1 MGRLFLYGR
10 VSTDD
15 QQTSAEAQT
24 VRLKEFAARS
34 GMALGGVFVDED
46 VSGAKP
52 LQHRPQGRLMWDLVG
67 PGDAVAFTKVDRC
80 FRSLADAATTLQT
93 WKILGVGVH
102 ILDLGI
108 DVSTPAGELFFSQLA
123 AFAQFERAMIG
134 QRIREAM
141 GHLKRQGRPYSSTRP
156 LGWLRS
162 GDAWT
167 PCEAERRL
175 GERVVELRASGAT
188 WAGIARRFALDGISK
203 PGKARQAR
211 AGRGRGIWYLE
222 SDIRR
227 LWKAATAGFPCVAAT
242 AGR

>member
-1 MGRLFLYGR
+1 MGRLLAYGR

-15 QQTSAEAQT
+15 QATSAEAQA
-24 VRLKEFAARS
+24 VRLREFAERS
-34 GMALGGVFVDED
+34 GMELGGVFIDED

-52 LQHRPQGRLMWDLVG
+52 LQHRPQGRMLWDMVR

-80 FRSLADAATTLQT
+80 FRSLADAANTLQT
-93 WKILGVGVH
+93 WKNVGVAVH

-141 GHLKRQGRPYSSTRP
+141 GHLKRNGRPYSSTRP
-156 LGWLRS
+156 LGWVRS
-162 GDAWT
+162 GDAWA

-175 GERVVELRASGAT
+175 GERVVELRAAGAT
-188 WAGIARRFALDGISK
+188 WAGIARTFAVEGVSK

-211 AGRGRGIWYLE
+211 AGRGRGLWYLE

-227 LWKAATAGFPCVAAT
+227 LWKAASAGFPCVAAT
-242 AGR
+242 LVP